1 MPVKERVTALQ
12 AQKISIILAENL
24 VNRTYMITKSA
35 SLVAIVLLISS
46 QFAKAQDDGNT
57 FSKVDDSAVAK
68 PKSNLTYEY
77 QYLNDDHT
85 EGIEKSFIFGKLKT
99 EIYFK
104 EKGKFQAAKSYDTKT
119 GRLIKTDT
127 IVDFKKLVGTTTTYY
142 PSGKPKEQEH
152 RDTSGSLD
160 RYSAYFEGGSKR
172 IIISY
177 KDGKRNGLMTE
188 YNPNGTVKETGNYV
202 NDKREGTF
210 KFFDIRG
217 QLITSRKFK
226 ADKVVK

>member
-1 MPVKERVTALQ
+1 
-12 AQKISIILAENL
+12 
-24 VNRTYMITKSA
+24 MITKRA
-35 SLVAIVLLISS
+35 CFVAAILIISCHIS
-46 QFAKAQDDGNT
+46 KAQDEGNT

-77 QYLNDDHT
+77 QYLNDDHS

-99 EIYFK
+99 EIHFK

-142 PSGKPKEQEH
+142 ANGKPKEMEH
-152 RDTSGSLD
+152 RDTSGAVD
-160 RYSAYFEGGSKR
+160 RYSANFESGNRR
-172 IIISY
+172 IVINY
-177 KDGKRNGLMTE
+177 KNGKRNGLMTE
-188 YNPNGTVKETGNYV
+188 YNPNGTVKESGYYV

-210 KFFDIRG
+210 KFYDVRG

>member
-1 MPVKERVTALQ
+1 
-12 AQKISIILAENL
+12 
-24 VNRTYMITKSA
+24 MITKSA

-57 FSKVDDSAVAK
+57 FSKVDDSAVSK

-99 EIYFK
+99 EIHFK

-142 PSGKPKEQEH
+142 ANGKPKEMEH
-152 RDTSGSLD
+152 RDTSGAVD
-160 RYSAYFEGGSKR
+160 RYMANFESGNRR

-177 KDGKRNGLMTE
+177 KDGKRNGITTE

-210 KFFDIRG
+210 KFYDIRG
-217 QLITSRKFK
+217 QLITSRKFR

>member
-1 MPVKERVTALQ
+1 
-12 AQKISIILAENL
+12 
-24 VNRTYMITKSA
+24 MITKRA
-35 SLVAIVLLISS
+35 CFVAAILVISCHIS
-46 QFAKAQDDGNT
+46 KAQEGGNT

-77 QYLNDDHT
+77 QYLNDDHS

-99 EIYFK
+99 EIHFK
-104 EKGKFQAAKSYDTKT
+104 EKGRFQAAKSYDTKT

-142 PSGKPKEQEH
+142 ANGKPKEMEH
-152 RDTSGSLD
+152 RDTSGTVD
-160 RYSAYFEGGSKR
+160 RYSANFESGSRR
-172 IIISY
+172 IVINY

-188 YNPNGTVKETGNYV
+188 YNPNGTVKETGYYA

-210 KFFDIRG
+210 KFYDVRG
-217 QLITSRKFK
+217 QLITSRKFR

>member
-1 MPVKERVTALQ
+1 
-12 AQKISIILAENL
+12 
-24 VNRTYMITKSA
+24 MITKRA
-35 SLVAIVLLISS
+35 CFVAAILVISCHFS
-46 QFAKAQDDGNT
+46 NAQDGGNT

-85 EGIEKSFIFGKLKT
+85 EGIEKSFLFGKLKT
-99 EIYFK
+99 EIHFK

-142 PSGKPKEQEH
+142 ANGKPKEMEH
-152 RDTSGSLD
+152 RDTSGALD
-160 RYSAYFEGGSKR
+160 RYMANFESGSRR
-172 IIISY
+172 IIINY

-188 YNPNGTVKETGNYV
+188 YNPNGTVKETGYYV

-210 KFFDIRG
+210 KFYDIRG

>member
-1 MPVKERVTALQ
+1 
-12 AQKISIILAENL
+12 
-24 VNRTYMITKSA
+24 MITKRA
-35 SLVAIVLLISS
+35 YLVAAILVISCHIG
-46 QFAKAQDDGNT
+46 KAQDGGNT

-99 EIYFK
+99 EIHFK

-142 PSGKPKEQEH
+142 ANGKPKEMEH
-152 RDTSGSLD
+152 RDTSGAVD
-160 RYSAYFEGGSKR
+160 RYSANFESGNRR
-172 IIISY
+172 IVINY

-188 YNPNGTVKETGNYV
+188 YNPNGTVKETGYYA

-210 KFFDIRG
+210 KFYDVRG

>member
-1 MPVKERVTALQ
+1 
-12 AQKISIILAENL
+12 
-24 VNRTYMITKSA
+24 MITKSA
-35 SLVAIVLLISS
+35 YLVAIVLLISS
-46 QFAKAQDDGNT
+46 QISKAQDANT

-99 EIYFK
+99 EIHFK

-127 IVDFKKLVGTTTTYY
+127 IIDFKKLVGTTTTYY
-142 PSGKPKEQEH
+142 ANGKPKEQEH
-152 RDTSGSLD
+152 RDTSGVVD
-160 RYSAYFEGGSKR
+160 RYSAYFEGGSR
-172 IIISY
+172 RVIINY
-177 KDGKRNGLMTE
+177 KNGKRNGLMTE
-188 YNPNGTVKETGNYV
+188 YNPNGTVKETGSYV
-202 NDKREGTF
+202 NDKREGVF
-210 KFFDIRG
+210 KFYDVRG
-217 QLITSRKFK
+217 QLITSRKFR

>member
-1 MPVKERVTALQ
+1 
-12 AQKISIILAENL
+12 
-24 VNRTYMITKSA
+24 MITKSA
-35 SLVAIVLLISS
+35 YLVAIVLLISS
-46 QFAKAQDDGNT
+46 QISKAQDANT

-99 EIYFK
+99 EIHFK

-127 IVDFKKLVGTTTTYY
+127 IIDFKKLVGTTTTYY
-142 PSGKPKEQEH
+142 ANGKPKEQEH
-152 RDTSGSLD
+152 RDTSGVVD

-172 IIISY
+172 VVINY
-177 KDGKRNGLMTE
+177 KNGKRNGLMTE
-188 YNPNGTVKETGNYV
+188 YNPNGTVKETGSYV
-202 NDKREGTF
+202 NDKREGVF
-210 KFFDIRG
+210 KFYDIRG
-217 QLITSRKFK
+217 QLITSRKFR

>member
-1 MPVKERVTALQ
+1 MRTQ
-12 AQKISIILAENL
+12 QTSIILAAI
-24 VNRTYMITKSA
+24 NRQSYYMITKSA
-35 SLVAIVLLISS
+35 YLAVVVLLFTCKISKG
-46 QFAKAQDDGNT
+46 QEGGNS
-57 FSKVDDSAVAK
+57 FQKVDDSAVAK

-85 EGIEKSFIFGKLKT
+85 EGIEKSFVFGKLKT
-99 EIYFK
+99 EIHFK

-142 PSGKPKEQEH
+142 ANGNPKEMEH
-152 RDTSGSLD
+152 RDTSGAVD
-160 RYSAYFEGGSKR
+160 RYSAYFESGKRR

-177 KDGKRNGLMTE
+177 RDGKRNGQMTE
-188 YNPNGTVKETGNYV
+188 YNPNGTVKESGTYV
-202 NDKREGTF
+202 NDKREGVF
-210 KFFDIRG
+210 KFYDVRG
-217 QLITSRKFK
+217 QLIVSRKFK

>member
-1 MPVKERVTALQ
+1 
-12 AQKISIILAENL
+12 
-24 VNRTYMITKSA
+24 MITKSA
-35 SLVAIVLLISS
+35 YLAVIVLLLTCKISN
-46 QFAKAQDDGNT
+46 AQDDDAK
-57 FSKVDDSAVAK
+57 FQKVDDSAVSK

-77 QYLNDDHT
+77 QYLNDAHT

-142 PSGKPKEQEH
+142 ANGNPKEMEH
-152 RDTSGSLD
+152 RDTSGMVD
-160 RYSAYFEGGSKR
+160 RYSAFFEGGGRR

-177 KDGKRNGLMTE
+177 RDGKRNGLTTE
-188 YNPNGTVKETGNYV
+188 YNPNGTVKETGSYV
-202 NDKREGTF
+202 NDKREGEF

-217 QLITSRKFK
+217 NLITKRKFK